1 LGDDTEIPNALA
13 RLRDEVRSQAPSRG
27 LEPEE
32 ARILRRAARQQAERY
47 WAVSAERPPM
57 GAPGMRGRAR
67 ALATAPLK
75 LVARRLVRWYVEP
88 ALADLRYFNAA
99 TLQLLDDLEE
109 RTAALEE
116 QQRSPGS
123 AGEDV

>member
-1 LGDDTEIPNALA
+1 MSGDAEIPETLA
-13 RLRDEVRSQAPSRG
+13 RLRNEIRSHSPSRG
-27 LEPEE
+27 LDPEE
-32 ARILRRAARQQAERY
+32 ARAVRRASREQAERY
-47 WAVSAERPPM
+47 WAVSAERPPIR
-57 GAPGMRGRAR
+57 APGVRGRAR

-109 RTAALEE
+109 RTAALEAE
-116 QQRSPGS
+116 QRSAGS
-123 AGEDV
+123 TGEDA

>member
-1 LGDDTEIPNALA
+1 LADDSEIPDTLA
-13 RLRDEVRSQAPSRG
+13 RVRDEVRSRPPTRG
-27 LEPEE
+27 LDLGE
-32 ARILRRAARQQAERY
+32 ARALRRAAREQAERY
-47 WAVSAERPPM
+47 WAVSAERPALR
-57 GAPGMRGRAR
+57 APGVRGSIR

-88 ALADLRYFNAA
+88 ALADQRHFNAA

-109 RTAALEE
+109 RTAALEAE
-116 QQRSPGS
+116 QRSSGS

>member
-1 LGDDTEIPNALA
+1 MGDDTEIPNTLA
-13 RLRDEVRSQAPSRG
+13 RLREEVRSRAPSRG
-27 LEPEE
+27 FDPEE
-32 ARILRRAARQQAERY
+32 ARGLRRAAREQAERY
-47 WAVSAERPPM
+47 WAVSAERPSM
-57 GAPGMRGRAR
+57 RAPGMRGRAR

-88 ALADLRYFNAA
+88 ALAHQRYFNAA

-116 QQRSPGS
+116 QQRRAGS
-123 AGEDV
+123 TGEDA